1 MKRLFNQVKQRV
13 LHIAEEKGFSELFYR
28 VYFAA
33 GILMFVVS
41 GLVNVLLGFHWIT
54 YAIPFS
60 GIVVALLSYLIA
72 YKISKRSLGFM
83 IITLYLN
90 FCVTPFMWLT
100 NLGFSGGFQYFVF
113 ILLFFNLLLLKGKTR
128 NFIASL
134 YILLVAGLGV
144 FESQNPDV
152 ILAMSAADHS
162 YPDQIISIIISM
174 IGFMFCLNTFIS
186 LYQQEHEKIILLSTT
201 DPLTKQYNRRF
212 IQSVL
217 NDLYTS
223 PNPNSL
229 KNKYAIFFDLD
240 DFKDIN
246 DTKGH
251 TEGDRV
257 LVQVCQ
263 TIKKNIRET
272 DYLSRIGGDEFLLII
287 EATTPASSREIAH
300 RIIEQI
306 QKDNNITIS
315 AGITALK
322 GKKGVEELLITADK
336 LMYAS
341 KKRGKNTLS
350 F

>member
-1 MKRLFNQVKQRV
+1 M
-13 LHIAEEKGFSELFYR
+13 
-28 VYFAA
+28 
-33 GILMFVVS
+33 
-41 GLVNVLLGFHWIT
+41 
-54 YAIPFS
+54 
-60 GIVVALLSYLIA
+60 
-72 YKISKRSLGFM
+72 
-83 IITLYLN
+83 
-90 FCVTPFMWLT
+90 
-100 NLGFSGGFQYFVF
+100 
-113 ILLFFNLLLLKGKTR
+113 
-128 NFIASL
+128 
-134 YILLVAGLGV
+134 
-144 FESQNPDV
+144 
-152 ILAMSAADHS
+152 
-162 YPDQIISIIISM
+162 
-174 IGFMFCLNTFIS
+174 
-186 LYQQEHEKIILLSTT
+186 
-201 DPLTKQYNRRF
+201 
-212 IQSVL
+212 

-246 DTKGH
+246 NTKGH

-263 TIKKNIRET
+263 TIKENIRET

-322 GKKGVEELLITADK
+322 GEKGVEELLITADK